1 MSYCVNCGVE
11 LDASAKK
18 CVLCDTPVYNP
29 KQQNEDA
36 PTPYSDRV
44 VLPPKVRRRFSA
56 FLFSVILL
64 LPNIVCL
71 LIDLLVSKENG
82 LYWAHFVNTASLM
95 LWILFVLPFLFQKA
109 RTFVLILVDSLA
121 ILGYVY
127 FFYHLFATR
136 EWFWSMALP
145 LVVVLGVFACVTV
158 EVFERKSP
166 TGPCRRRSSVF
177 RLPFMPPCVRLHCI
191 FISAHHC
198 RLPSPLLSGLAV
210 CLSADS
216 SSMSKTAVV
225 CVRGC
230 PDDSL
235 CEVNY
240 GKNTCSDRKALRCEG
255 HCPRARL

>member
-29 KQQNEDA
+29 KHPPEDVPA
-36 PTPYSDRV
+36 PYSDKV

-56 FLFSVILL
+56 FLFSMILL

-82 LYWAHFVNTASLM
+82 LQWAHFVNTASLF
-95 LWILFVLPFLFQKA
+95 LWILFVLPFLIQKV

-127 FFYHLFATR
+127 FFYHIFATR

-158 EVFERKSP
+158 EVFERKKPDWPVQAAVICFLITVYAAVCAAALYLYFTTPVS
-166 TGPCRRRSSVF
+166 
-177 RLPFMPPCVRLHCI
+177 
-191 FISAHHC
+191 
-198 RLPSPLLSGLAV
+198 LAV
-210 CLSADS
+210 PVVIGACSLPVGGFFIYVKNSRRMQAWLSRRFF
-216 SSMSKTAVV
+216 V
-225 CVRGC
+225 
-230 PDDSL
+230 
-235 CEVNY
+235 
-240 GKNTCSDRKALRCEG
+240 
-255 HCPRARL
+255 

>member
-36 PTPYSDRV
+36 PTPYSDRI

-158 EVFERKSP
+158 EVFERKKP
-166 TGPCRRRSSVF
+166 DWPVQAAVICFQIAVY
-177 RLPFMPPCVRLHCI
+177 
-191 FISAHHC
+191 A
-198 RLPSPLLSGLAV
+198 AV
-210 CLSADS
+210 CAVALYLYFGTPLSLAIP
-216 SSMSKTAVV
+216 VV
-225 CVRGC
+225 IGAC
-230 PDDSL
+230 SL
-235 CEVNY
+235 PVGGFFIY
-240 GKNTCSDRKALRCEG
+240 VKNSRRM
-255 HCPRARL
+255 RAWLSRRFFV